1 MEENAQE
8 ATRKATQ
15 ISTQLSKHSPIKIK
29 TLFAYL
35 EKLLHILNI
44 LQFYIFAISK
54 HLFYIEF
61 IEKRYFFIEIFV
73 YVRNLL

>member
-1 MEENAQE
+1 MHKKQRGKQHNFNSNIK
-8 ATRKATQ
+8 TF
-15 ISTQLSKHSPIKIK
+15 PIKIK

-54 HLFYIEF
+54 QLFYIKF
-61 IEKRYFFIEIFV
+61 IEKRYFFIEIFA